1 MAMNVDAI
9 DGVSLPNALRMSQ
22 HADGGVGGTKPHIA
36 SDRHIAR
43 IGNCCT
49 RCRYGPAQASGAD
62 ACPFTTLYRD
72 FPERHR
78 DRLADNPRMRYPL
91 QNRAAKDVEER
102 VRIRGRAAEWL
113 DRLDRPN
120 RSIV

>member
-1 MAMNVDAI
+1 
-9 DGVSLPNALRMSQ
+9 
-22 HADGGVGGTKPHIA
+22 
-36 SDRHIAR
+36 
-43 IGNCCT
+43 
-49 RCRYGPAQASGAD
+49 
-62 ACPFTTLYRD
+62 
-72 FPERHR
+72 
-78 DRLADNPRMRYPL
+78 MRYPL